1 MTIEVYDIRYERLR
15 KSIDVFTQHWMDGTR
30 KELGTKLPE
39 LVDGNKRYSIS
50 EVMEKSDGIYV
61 RFFNGLYTRWKRLA
75 STDEIV
81 FNDVNYKYMR
91 SV

>member
-15 KSIDVFTQHWMDGTR
+15 KSIDVFTQHWLDGTR

-39 LVDGNKRYSIS
+39 LVYGEKRYSIS
-50 EVMEKSDGIYV
+50 EVTEKSDGIYV

-75 STDEIV
+75 SSDEIV
-81 FNDVNYKYMR
+81 FNDVNYEYMGL
-91 SV
+91 

>member
-15 KSIDVFTQHWMDGTR
+15 KSIDIFLQHWMDGTR
-30 KELGTKLPE
+30 KKLGTKLPE
-39 LVDGNKRYSIS
+39 LVDGKKRYSIS

-61 RFFNGLYTRWKRLA
+61 RFYNGVYTRWKRLA

-81 FNDVNYKYMR
+81 FNDVNYKLIW
-91 SV
+91 ST

>member
-15 KSIDVFTQHWMDGTR
+15 KSIDVFTRNWIDGTL

-39 LVDGNKRYSIS
+39 LVVGEKRYAIS

-81 FNDVNYKYMR
+81 FNDINHKLIW
-91 SV
+91 ST

>member
-1 MTIEVYDIRYERLR
+1 MTIEVYDIRHERLR

-50 EVMEKSDGIYV
+50 EVMEKSDGIYI
-61 RFFNGLYTRWKRLA
+61 RFACTEQKAKR
-75 STDEIV
+75 V
-81 FNDVNYKYMR
+81 
-91 SV
+91 

>member
-15 KSIDVFTQHWMDGTR
+15 KSIDVFTRHWMDGTR

-39 LVDGNKRYSIS
+39 LVYGEKKYAIS

-61 RFFNGLYTRWKRLA
+61 RFFNGLYTRWKKLA
-75 STDEIV
+75 SSDEIV
-81 FNDVNYKYMR
+81 FNDVNHKLIW
-91 SV
+91 ST

>member
-1 MTIEVYDIRYERLR
+1 MTIEAYDIRYEQLR
-15 KSIDVFTQHWMDGTR
+15 KAIDIFTRHWVDGTL

-39 LVDGNKRYSIS
+39 LVDGKKRYAIS

-75 STDEIV
+75 SSDEIV
-81 FNDVNYKYMR
+81 FNDVNHKLIW
-91 SV
+91 ST